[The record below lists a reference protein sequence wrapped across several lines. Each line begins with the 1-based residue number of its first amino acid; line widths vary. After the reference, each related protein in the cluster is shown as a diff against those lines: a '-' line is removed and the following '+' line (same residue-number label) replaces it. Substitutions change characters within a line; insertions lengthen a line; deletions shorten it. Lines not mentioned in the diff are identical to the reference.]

1 MKLTKVQFVTISK
14 NVAFRKLRVCL
25 KKLKAMQNF
34 KIYCSFL
41 QPKSPQKNTY
51 HLMMMLKHIRKQLA
65 QHRLIGETTQ
75 GICIQEVTNNVVDNQ
90 MQLDYEGSD
99 QELEEIEVVDNL
111 KPVDVMHMLEQIKT
125 MTITSTDRKFVENCD
140 YIHKKVQEML
150 SGNAIRKGGLKYF
163 AKFTGKHLCQ
173 NLFFN
178 KVAGLRPAI
187 LLKKETSVFL

>member
-1 MKLTKVQFVTISK
+1 
-14 NVAFRKLRVCL
+14 
-25 KKLKAMQNF
+25 
-34 KIYCSFL
+34 
-41 QPKSPQKNTY
+41 
-51 HLMMMLKHIRKQLA
+51 MLKHIRKQLA

-178 KVAGLRPAI
+178 EVACLGVSSI
-187 LLKKETSVFL
+187 MFSTTLLKRDSQACSFMKKETLAQVISCEFFEIFRRTLFLKNTSGSCFWIYLFQAGL